1 MRRNAALFSH
11 RRIRDIYLVCGSL
24 LCSRVNSGEVAILS
38 NDTQRVS
45 SKIQKVF
52 DTVVDTVFGII
63 LVFIMIGIAIGT
75 VKLFITTWELFF
87 FKGITGH
94 YINIISDVLTLY
106 VLIELSR
113 SLVEY
118 FHTHRLRLTFIIDAA
133 IVFVLREILITLFK
147 HELKPEMLYALSA
160 FILVLGII
168 RIGSIFAY
176 QREKG
181 IL

>member
-1 MRRNAALFSH
+1 
-11 RRIRDIYLVCGSL
+11 
-24 LCSRVNSGEVAILS
+24 
-38 NDTQRVS
+38 
-45 SKIQKVF
+45 
-52 DTVVDTVFGII
+52 VDVVFGII

-75 VKLFITTWELFF
+75 AKLFITTWDLLSFE
-87 FKGITGH
+87 GVTGH

-176 QREKG
+176 QREKK
-181 IL
+181 ISA